1 MVSSFRNLNIIS
13 RSSVDVAT
21 CLFKVISM
29 NDDADQILKALRDAG
44 ENGLLIGELVDRL
57 GIDSQEIAK
66 TINTLMSEGLIMQKQ
81 ELEEERYMIKTPVTD
96 DAEPGA
102 LSDMNGCP
110 CFHCLRIGRCG
121 IRQPDSP
128 VTCSEL
134 EEWLG
139 AGLGRAVS

>member
-1 MVSSFRNLNIIS
+1 MF
-13 RSSVDVAT
+13 DVAI

-29 NDDADQILKALRDAG
+29 NDDAEQILNALRNAG

-57 GIDSQEIAK
+57 GIDSQKITK
-66 TINTLMSEGLIMQKQ
+66 TIATLMSEGRIMQKQ
-81 ELEEERYMIKTPVTD
+81 ELEEERYMIRNPVVD
-96 DAEPGA
+96 DAEPGN

-110 CFHCLRIGRCG
+110 CFHCLKIGRCG

-128 VTCSEL
+128 VTCREL

-139 AGLGRAVS
+139 ADTGLVTS